1 MNSSN
6 NIRFY
11 EGEEWEKHIQIL
23 LKMHY
28 GVGNYQEV
36 KAKHMGDYGIEG
48 YSTCG
53 SVFQCYA
60 TEAYETKQKYEAQR
74 NKITTDINKFINN
87 KDKLIE
93 VFGKTIINRWI
104 LLVPSFDSVWLV
116 QHASKKAEDVL
127 KANLPYVSQDFKV
140 IIETDECFLKEIK
153 VLTGV
158 GAIEYDAPD
167 LEIKNTDREHWLK
180 SNHGLVNN
188 LELKG
193 NKIPKINADGKI
205 EGFKSLIVGHYLR
218 GQNYLENL
226 NNYNPDLYARISDCK
241 LTYEYG
247 LETMSYISS
256 PSAPDIHLQDA
267 KKEYFEQLQKSF
279 PNLPISKIEI
289 LVWEA
294 ISDWLMRCPLD
305 F

>member
-1 MNSSN
+1 MNFSN

-11 EGEEWEKHIQIL
+11 EGEEWEKRIQIL
-23 LKMHY
+23 LKRHY
-28 GVGNYQEV
+28 GLGNYQEV
-36 KAKHMGDYGIEG
+36 KAKHRGDYGIEG

-60 TEAYETKQKYEAQR
+60 TEAYDTKQKYEAQR
-74 NKITTDINKFINN
+74 DKITTDINKFINN

-93 VFGKTIINRWI
+93 IFGKTIIKRWI
-104 LLVPSFDSVWLV
+104 LLVPSFDSASLV
-116 QHASKKAEDVL
+116 QHASKKAEEVL

-140 IIETDECFLKEIK
+140 IIETDECFLKEINE
-153 VLTGV
+153 LTRV
-158 GAIEYDAPD
+158 GAIEYDTPD
-167 LEIKNTDREHWLK
+167 IEIKNTDRESWLK
-180 SNHGLVNN
+180 SNHSLVNN

-205 EGFKSLIVGHYLR
+205 EEFKISIVGHYLR
-218 GQNYLENL
+218 GQNYLEEVNK
-226 NNYNPDLYARISDCK
+226 YNPDLYARINDCK
-241 LTYEYG
+241 LTYERG

-256 PSAPDIHLQDA
+256 SPAPSIHLQDA
-267 KKEYFEQLQKSF
+267 KKEYSEQLQKPFS
-279 PNLPISKIEI
+279 NLPIPKIEI